1 MHAEKPAAEATDAEK
16 AADIARPRKTGA
28 QQWPAPTPPD
38 PRADR
43 LDALKRV
50 LGLHLEDYWDSRDI
64 VVFSEYIRS
73 GQALDYPDGVREEA
87 AARAEEK

>member
-1 MHAEKPAAEATDAEK
+1 MHAEKPAAEATPDTEKGDAP
-16 AADIARPRKTGA
+16 RPRKTGA

-50 LGLHLEDYWDSRDI
+50 LGLHLEDYGYDDALNVI
-64 VVFSEYIRS
+64 IFAEYVRS
-73 GQALDYPDGVREEA
+73 GELLDYPSD
-87 AARAEEK
+87 ARADADEK